1 MNNDCSNS
9 KFQSPYNFQK
19 GFTLIELILVIAII
33 SILMALSASIGSSFL
48 VRNYTQNTV
57 NDLISKLR
65 IAQLNSLLAKKD
77 KEWGVRIQGNQI
89 ILFAGTSYTTRDV
102 SVDEVTPY
110 PNTISIGPNNSEYV
124 FTKLT
129 GNSNVATITIS
140 NNIGESEV
148 ININQEGIVDVN

>member
-1 MNNDCSNS
+1 MNNDCPNS

-110 PNTISIGPNNSEYV
+110 PNTISISPNNSEYV